1 MKIKKSF
8 ISVILV
14 MLIIVLSNVKVNAA
28 TGDSYVIKLN
38 ADKTTLKSGETITIS
53 LDVSDINI
61 QSGDK
66 GIGAY
71 EGTISYDTNVFT
83 NMKITGNDKWDT
95 PMENAGKITS
105 VKSDGICI
113 SESQNLLKIELT
125 VKDNVSAGN
134 TTIQMKNFKASNGL
148 ETISTA
154 DTSLTVK
161 IEKSDTSSNPN
172 TNSTDSQNSTS
183 TQKQNNTVNIV
194 ELNKSVATNKIPY
207 AGASK
212 IIIYF
217 VIILVVVGVFC
228 YIKYKR
234 TY

>member
-8 ISVILV
+8 ISAILI
-14 MLIIVLSNVKVNAA
+14 MLIMVLPNVKVNAA
-28 TGDSYVIKLN
+28 TGDSYVIKLT

-53 LDVSDINI
+53 LNVSDINI
-61 QSGDK
+61 QSGDQ

-71 EGTISYDTNVFT
+71 EGTISYDTDIFT
-83 NMKITGNDKWDT
+83 DMKITGNDKWDT

-105 VKSDGICI
+105 VKSDGVCI
-113 SESQNLLKIELT
+113 SEAQNLLKIELT
-125 VKDNVSAGN
+125 VKDNASAGN

-148 ETISTA
+148 ETISTTDA
-154 DTSLTVK
+154 SLTVK
-161 IEKSDTSSNPN
+161 IEKTATSSDSN
-172 TNSTDSQNSTS
+172 TNSTDGNNSTT
-183 TQKQNNTVNIV
+183 TQSKNNTANIV
-194 ELNKSVATNKIPY
+194 ELNESVAANKIPY

-212 IIIYF
+212 ILVYS
-217 VIILVVVGVFC
+217 VIVLIVVGLFC

>member
-38 ADKTTLKSGETITIS
+38 ADKTTLKSGETIIIS